1 MAQTE
6 FQALISI
13 GINASSPAVAN
24 HVDNALRNT
33 PQGAELL
40 QVFAQYNE
48 GLVTFAEMLNIMQMY
63 LTSPQK

>member
-24 HVDNALRNT
+24 HVDNALRCT
-33 PQGAELL
+33 AQGAEIV

-48 GLVTFAEMLNIMQMY
+48 GMVTFAELLNTMQMY
-63 LTSPQK
+63 LTPPRT

>member
-24 HVDNALRNT
+24 HVDNALRCT
-33 PQGAELL
+33 AQGAEIV

-48 GLVTFAEMLNIMQMY
+48 GMVTFAELLNIMQMY
-63 LTSPQK
+63 LTPPRT